1 MSTTG
6 RGASA
11 ARQERLRR
19 RLEELAKAA
28 NSDDPKALAE
38 LRAFLD
44 DHPEVEETVG
54 DLARLAEEAWLD
66 LLAGKDALTKEC
78 SRRRLQATKR
88 RLAGPGSSTLE
99 TLLADQIALNQLAAR
114 QAEIAAAT
122 SAATSVERAA
132 FHLKRTES
140 TQRRYLAAIRVMATL
155 RSLMPQP
162 NPGDPGPLGIFRS
175 RKAQ

>member
-6 RGASA
+6 RGAAA
-11 ARQERLRR
+11 AREERLRR
-19 RLEELAKAA
+19 RLEELATAA
-28 NSDDPKALAE
+28 NSGDPKALAE

-44 DHPEVEETVG
+44 GHPEVEESVG

-66 LLAGKDALTKEC
+66 LLAGKDALTREC
-78 SRRRLQATKR
+78 ARRRLQATKR
-88 RLAGPGSSTLE
+88 RLVGPGAGPLE

-122 SAATSVERAA
+122 SAATSLDRAA

-140 TQRRYLAAIRVMATL
+140 TQRRYLAAIRVLATL
-155 RSLMPQP
+155 RSLLPQP
-162 NPGDPGPLGIFRS
+162 NPGDPGPLGIYRP
-175 RKAQ
+175 RKAR